1 MAGRESLHLRT
12 AAYTRTNMSK
22 LAHVCAVLALLVAVS
37 HTRAQQRGYAIN
49 MLELSERGS
58 EWFAADSLD
67 LRGHQRLAVG
77 LVGEWAYRPLTA
89 RNAEDDY
96 ILAIV
101 RNQFVLHP
109 GASLVLTDRVRVAI
123 DVPVQAF
130 ADGRGATVAGST
142 IAPPAEGAS
151 LGDIRLAADVRIF
164 GTYGEVITGAVG
176 LQLSLPTG
184 DKDAYAGDGQTRITP
199 HFLLAGDIGPF
210 VYAARLGVTIR
221 PDTNRF
227 ANTYVDSNL
236 AYALAAGVRVLDRKL
251 VIGPELFAH
260 TSLTHKQ
267 FFKQRS
273 TPTELLLGAHY
284 MVVNGLRLGAG
295 IGFGLTSGYGAPEH
309 RVLLS
314 LEWAPVIAS
323 AAPPPASDRDV
334 DGIEDARDACP
345 DQPGPAASDPSQNG
359 CPTAPA
365 DRDSDGVP
373 DSTDACPDQ
382 PGVTSANAAANGCPP
397 PPPDTDK
404 DGVLDAADACPNDA
418 GVSNADRSKNGCP
431 AAKDSDSDG
440 VLDAVDACPTDA
452 GPTDTDPKRN
462 GCPKA
467 FVQGTQI
474 KILDQVKFQTNK
486 ADILPGK
493 ESEDVLLAV
502 QKVLTEHT
510 EIRAVRIE
518 GHTDNTGAAE
528 HNRELSK
535 QRAQAVLDWLVKHGI
550 EASRLTAEGFGPDRP
565 LDANTTEDGRRNNR
579 RVDFQI
585 APTAEAK

>member
-1 MAGRESLHLRT
+1 
-12 AAYTRTNMSK
+12 MSK
-22 LAHVCAVLALLVAVS
+22 LAHVCAFLALLVAVS
-37 HTRAQQRGYAIN
+37 HTQAQQRGYAIN

-67 LRGHQRLAVG
+67 LRGHLRPAVG
-77 LVGEWAYRPLTA
+77 VVGEWAYRPLTA
-89 RNAEDDY
+89 RRANDDY

-109 GASLVLTDRVRVAI
+109 GASLVLMDRLRVAVDI
-123 DVPVQAF
+123 PVQAY

-142 IAPPAEGAS
+142 VAPPASGAS
-151 LGDIRLAADVRIF
+151 LGDIRLAADVRLF

-184 DKDAYAGDGQTRITP
+184 DRDSYAGDGQTRISP
-199 HFLLAGDIGPF
+199 HFMLAGDIGPF
-210 VYAARLGVTIR
+210 VYAARAGVNIR

-236 AYALAAGVRVLDRKL
+236 SYALAAGVRVVDRRL

-260 TSLTHKQ
+260 TSLTHSQ
-267 FFKQRS
+267 AFKKRT

-284 MVVNGLRLGAG
+284 MPIDGLRVGAG

-314 LEWAPVIAS
+314 VEWVPVIPSA
-323 AAPPPASDRDV
+323 AAPPPPSDRDA
-334 DGIEDARDACP
+334 DGISDAQDACP
-345 DQPGPAASDPSQNG
+345 DQSGPSSSDPNKNG
-359 CPTAPA
+359 CPAPQ
-365 DRDSDGVP
+365 DRDGDGVA
-373 DSTDACPDQ
+373 DNVDACPDKA
-382 PGVTSANAAANGCPP
+382 GVASADAATNGCPAAP
-397 PPPDTDK
+397 ADADK
-404 DGVLDAADACPNDA
+404 DGIVDADDACPNDA
-418 GVSNADRSKNGCP
+418 GVANADRAKNGCP
-431 AAKDSDSDG
+431 APKDSDNDG
-440 VLDAVDACPTDA
+440 ILDPDDACPNDA
-452 GPTDTDPKRN
+452 GPADTDAKRN

-474 KILDQVKFQTNK
+474 KILDEVKFQTNK

-502 QKVLTEHT
+502 QSVLTQHP
-510 EIRAVRIE
+510 EIKSVRIE

-528 HNRELSK
+528 HNRQLSK
-535 QRAQAVLDWLVKHGI
+535 QRAQAVQDWLVKHGI
-550 EASRLTAEGFGPDRP
+550 EAGRLTAEGFGPDRP
-565 LDANTTEDGRRNNR
+565 IAPNDTEEGRRNNR

-585 APTAEAK
+585 AETK